1 MEEFWVGFAVVR
13 IEESNVE
20 EMFKGGKSGDTPL
33 VEFAFVFKK
42 WEFRKGSS
50 DTWCVVIVMDEGDDD
65 IEVIDAFI
73 IGSGVCFTVIDSVSG
88 GVVSAF
94 DEAVVE

>member
-1 MEEFWVGFAVVR
+1 
-13 IEESNVE
+13 
-20 EMFKGGKSGDTPL
+20 
-33 VEFAFVFKK
+33 
-42 WEFRKGSS
+42 
-50 DTWCVVIVMDEGDDD
+50 MDEGDDD

-94 DEAVVE
+94 DEAVIE